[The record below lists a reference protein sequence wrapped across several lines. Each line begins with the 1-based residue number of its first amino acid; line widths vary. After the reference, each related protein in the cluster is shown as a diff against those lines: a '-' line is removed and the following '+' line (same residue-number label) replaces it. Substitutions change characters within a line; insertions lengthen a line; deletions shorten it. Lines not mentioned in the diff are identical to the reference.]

1 MSGIIINPY
10 AYAATGLDPAAFV
23 TEWTIPGGASAADRT
38 IKLPHCD
45 GSVAGGSTL
54 DYDVDWGDGSSDSNV
69 TTVDKT
75 HEYPADGSTITYQ
88 VVITGS
94 FLCLN
99 MARADS
105 VTQQGYLTNM
115 VQWGTDVV
123 WSSVYR
129 MFHSCKSMD
138 YTATDFPNLTNLA
151 EKSDAREMFYDC
163 ESVVNLDLSNWTNTA
178 NITYLYYTFGK
189 TDALKTLN
197 LTGWDVSNVSY
208 AVNCCGYAG
217 SLVDGCEFIM
227 PDLEWGTGGSALGNF
242 FFNSK
247 VKSLDVSGWDFA
259 ANTQLSAFF
268 RNTQK
273 GSGGAAFSIDASGW
287 QNSSNIT
294 SLSTF
299 LRDTEATSANI
310 SGIDTQNVTDMN
322 YFAYFALE
330 LTHITGLDE
339 LDASSLTGIA
349 IMFQYTRKYNWGTAN
364 ANFGADFGPNLG
376 NITSMASMFYGT
388 GDTTPGTA
396 PPNVGNWDVSG
407 VTTMSQMFRQADWT
421 GGASLDVSSW
431 DVSSVTTTGFNNWC
445 RSSTGVTSLDTSNWQ
460 ISSSVTSMYFFA
472 YASALTGDIDFSHAN
487 CDLSGITT
495 WNGAFS
501 TTGITGFKLHAS
513 SSFAAVTTM
522 ANFSTLGSTLI
533 SKTDYD
539 ALLLRLAATA
549 TNTGVTLTITNSNYT
564 LGGAVETARDT
575 TLIAGRSWTIN
586 DDGGV

>member
-1 MSGIIINPY
+1 MFIFPISFIKSASG
-10 AYAATGLDPAAFV
+10 GLAPEAFV
-23 TEWTIPGGASAADRT
+23 TEWTIPALGDATART
-38 IKLPHCD
+38 IKLPHWD

-75 HEYPADGSTITYQ
+75 HEYPSSDEIETYQ

-115 VQWGTDVV
+115 VQWGTDNV
-123 WSSVYR
+123 WSSLYR

-197 LTGWDVSNVSY
+197 LTGWDVSNVGY

-217 SLVDGCEFIM
+217 DLVDGCEFIM
-227 PDLEWGTGGSALGNF
+227 PDLEWGTGGSALTSF
-242 FFNSK
+242 FFNAK

-259 ANTQLSAFF
+259 ASTSLGAFF

-273 GSGGAAFSIDASGW
+273 GSGGVAYSIDASGW

-294 SLSTF
+294 SLSNF
-299 LRDTEATSANI
+299 ARDTQATSINI
-310 SGIDTQNVTDMN
+310 SGIDTQNITDMN
-322 YFAYFALE
+322 YAFYYAIE

-339 LDASSLTGIA
+339 FDATSLNTA
-349 IMFQYTRKYNWGTAN
+349 LIMFQYTKKYNWDTAN
-364 ANFGADFGPNLG
+364 ANFGADWGPNLG
-376 NITSMASMFYGT
+376 NITNMVSLFYGT
-388 GDTTPGTA
+388 GDTTPGTG
-396 PPNVGNWDVSG
+396 PPDVSNWDVSN
-407 VTTMSQMFRQADWT
+407 VTDMSQMFRQAKWSGDE
-421 GGASLDVSSW
+421 SIDVSSW
-431 DVSSVTTTGFNNWC
+431 DVSSVTGTGFTNFM
-445 RSSTGVTSLDTSNWQ
+445 RQSEGIGVLDTSNWQ
-460 ISSSVTSMYFFA
+460 ISSSVTSMSSFA
-472 YASALTGDIDFSHAN
+472 YYSQLAGDVDFSHAN

-495 WNGAFS
+495 WVNAYQA
-501 TTGITGFKLHAS
+501 TGIIGFKLHGS
-513 SSFAAVTTM
+513 SSFAAVTSMT
-522 ANFSTLGSTLI
+522 NFIYAGTTLVP
-533 SKTDYD
+533 KADYD

-549 TNTGVTLTITNSNYT
+549 TNTLVTLTVSNSNYT
-564 LGGAVETARDT
+564 LGGAVEIARDT
-575 TLIAGRSWTIN
+575 TLKAGRSWTIN